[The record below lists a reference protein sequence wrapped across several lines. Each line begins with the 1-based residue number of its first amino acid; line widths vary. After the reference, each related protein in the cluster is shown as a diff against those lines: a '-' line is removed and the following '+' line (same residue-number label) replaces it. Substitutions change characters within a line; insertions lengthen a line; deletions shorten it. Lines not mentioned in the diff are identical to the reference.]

1 MKTILQKLF
10 LVTLMSLC
18 VTKAVAHDF
27 VVNGIYY
34 NIYKANEVEVTYR
47 GAYID
52 SYSKEYSG
60 RVVIPSSVTY
70 NGVTYRVTSI
80 GSSAFEDCTVL
91 TQNFRWSSNSRTS
104 RSIPVPFRWQI
115 PYQKTVAS

>member
-60 RVVIPSSVTY
+60 RVDIPSSVTY

-80 GSSAFEDCTVL
+80 GSSAFQDCTVL
-91 TQNFRWSSNSRTS
+91 TSVTIPNSVTIIRNGAFYGC
-104 RSIPVPFRWQI
+104 I
-115 PYQKTVAS
+115 